1 MYTGKRVHAR
11 RCLVGRNR
19 EEETEMNH
27 EGKQVESASVN
38 TVRLQELALS
48 YWQSAAFMSA
58 VDLDVFSAVDGG
70 ATTLEAI
77 AAATGISETN
87 AERLVTVLLAIGLLE
102 ADGQQGGFANAVDVD
117 RFLVK
122 DKPSYA
128 GPWMLFTRP
137 AWDEW
142 GKLTDHLRSHKES
155 VLGMYEDLSI
165 DGARAYHEA
174 TYSIGAGAGRRFA
187 RHVDLSNCRRLLD
200 IGGGSGAYSIV
211 AAQNHAQLEAIVF
224 DLAPVAEIARE
235 FIASANVADRVTTMA
250 GDFTRDPFP
259 SDIDVA
265 IMASN
270 LPQYSREVIAQ
281 VVSRTFDVLAPGGQ
295 MHLIGE
301 TLHNDRSGPISPAL
315 WGLAE
320 TLSSSS
326 GVAHSE
332 AECISYFNEAGFI
345 DVSVNPFVEGTLTR
359 ITGTRPSP

>member
-1 MYTGKRVHAR
+1 MTY
-11 RCLVGRNR
+11 
-19 EEETEMNH
+19 EE
-27 EGKQVESASVN
+27 KQTESASVN

-58 VDLDVFSAVDGG
+58 IDLDVFTAVNNG
-70 ATTLEAI
+70 ATSIESI
-77 AAATGISETN
+77 AAATGISGTN

-102 ADGQQGGFANAVDVD
+102 PVGQQGEVANAADVD

-122 DKPSYA
+122 DKPGFA

-137 AWDEW
+137 AWDQW
-142 GKLTDHLRSHKES
+142 GKLTDHLRSQKES

-174 TYSIGAGAGRRFA
+174 TFSIGAGAGRRFA

-224 DLAPVAEIARE
+224 DLPPVAEIARE
-235 FIASANVADRVTTMA
+235 FIARANVADRVTAMA

-270 LPQYSREVIAQ
+270 LPQYSREIIAQ
-281 VVSRTFDVLAPGGQ
+281 VVARTFDVLVPGGQ

-301 TLHNDRSGPISPAL
+301 TLNNDRSGPISPAL

-320 TLSSSS
+320 TLSSST
-326 GVAHSE
+326 GIAHSE
-332 AECISYFNEAGFI
+332 AECIGYFTAAGFI
-345 DVSVNPFVEGTLTR
+345 DVTVNPFVEGTLTR
-359 ITGTRPSP
+359 ITGTRPSL

>member
-1 MYTGKRVHAR
+1 MTD
-11 RCLVGRNR
+11 
-19 EEETEMNH
+19 EQ
-27 EGKQVESASVN
+27 KQAASASVN

-58 VDLDVFSAVDGG
+58 IDLDVFTAVDDG
-70 ATTLEAI
+70 ATSIEAI
-77 AAATGISETN
+77 AAATGISGTN

-102 ADGQQGGFANAVDVD
+102 PAGHQGEVANAADVD

-122 DKPSYA
+122 GKPGFA

-137 AWDEW
+137 TWDQW
-142 GKLTDHLRSHKES
+142 GKLTDHLRSQQES
-155 VLGMYEDLSI
+155 VLGMYESLSI

-174 TYSIGAGAGRRFA
+174 TYSIGYGAGRRFA

-211 AAQNHAQLEAIVF
+211 AAQNHARLEAIVF
-224 DLAPVAEIARE
+224 DLPPVAEIARE
-235 FIASANVADRVTTMA
+235 FIARAKVADRVTAMA

-270 LPQYSREVIAQ
+270 LPQYSREIIAR
-281 VVSRTFDVLAPGGQ
+281 VVARTFDVLVPGGQ

-301 TLHNDRSGPISPAL
+301 TLDNDRSGPISPAL

-320 TLSSSS
+320 TLSSST
-326 GVAHSE
+326 GIAHSE
-332 AECISYFNEAGFI
+332 AECIGYFTAAGFV
-345 DVSVNPFVEGTLTR
+345 DVTVNPFVEGTLTR
-359 ITGTRPSP
+359 ITGTRPSQ